1 MKPTQTV
8 PLIVSALALSIV
20 LAGCKQEAPVQ
31 DVKPPQVGVVTLQSQ
46 TYTVQ
51 SELPGRTAPF
61 RVAEVRPQVD
71 GIIQQRLFD
80 EGSEVKPGQALYRI
94 DPSPYEADV
103 ARARAS
109 FQQARS
115 LADRY
120 RQLIAE
126 RAVSRQEFEDAQ
138 ARQLTAEADLKRAEI
153 NLRYTR
159 VLAPIAGR
167 IGRSSVTE
175 GALVNNGQTGAM
187 ASIQQLDPIYV
198 DITESSANL
207 LRLRED
213 LKQGRLENAGSDAA
227 VVTLALEN
235 GSAYGLPGR
244 LKFSEVSVDPS
255 TGSVTLRAVFPNPE
269 HLLLPGMFV
278 RAKLQSGVRQA
289 AILAPQQ
296 GVIRDLKGNPSALVV
311 SADGTVEQRPLT
323 ANRTVGN
330 QWLVEHGLEA
340 GDRLITEGLQFV
352 KPGMKVTVTAAQNVA
367 PALAGAT
374 AGGN

>member
-1 MKPTQTV
+1 MKHTQTV
-8 PLIVSALALSIV
+8 PLIVSALALSV
-20 LAGCKQEAPVQ
+20 MLAGCKPEAS
-31 DVKPPQVGVVTLQSQ
+31 VKAVIPPQVGVVTLQSQ

-71 GIIQQRLFD
+71 GIIQQRLYD
-80 EGSEVKPGQALYRI
+80 EGTEVKPGQPLYRI

-120 RQLIAE
+120 RQLVGE
-126 RAVSRQEFEDAQ
+126 KAVSRQEFEDAQ

-175 GALVNNGQTGAM
+175 GALVNNGQTAAM

-207 LRLRED
+207 LKLRED
-213 LKQGRLENAGSDAA
+213 LKQGRLENAGADAA

-244 LKFSEVSVDPS
+244 LRFSEVSVDPS

-296 GVIRDLKGNPSALVV
+296 GVTRDLKGNPSALVV
-311 SADGTVEQRPLT
+311 SADGTVEQRPLI

-330 QWLVEHGLEA
+330 QWLVERGLEA
-340 GDRLITEGLQFV
+340 GDRLITEGLQFI

-367 PALAGAT
+367 PALAGAV

>member
-31 DVKPPQVGVVTLQSQ
+31 VVKPPQVGVVILQSQ

-120 RQLIAE
+120 RQLIGE

-207 LRLRED
+207 LKLHED
-213 LKQGRLENAGSDAA
+213 LKQGRLENAGADAA

-244 LKFSEVSVDPS
+244 LKFTEVSVDPS

-296 GVIRDLKGNPSALVV
+296 GVTRDLKGNPSALVV

-330 QWLVEHGLEA
+330 QWLVERGLEA

-367 PALAGAT
+367 PALAGT
-374 AGGN
+374 VAGGN

>member
-1 MKPTQTV
+1 MKPTHTV

-31 DVKPPQVGVVTLQSQ
+31 VVKPPQVGVVILQSQ

-120 RQLIAE
+120 RQLIGE

-207 LRLRED
+207 LKLRED
-213 LKQGRLENAGSDAA
+213 LKQGRLENAGADAA

-244 LKFSEVSVDPS
+244 LKFTEVSVDPS

-289 AILAPQQ
+289 AILVPQQ
-296 GVIRDLKGNPSALVV
+296 GVTRDLKGNPSALVV

-330 QWLVEHGLEA
+330 QWLVERGLEA

-367 PALAGAT
+367 PALAGT
-374 AGGN
+374 VAGGN